1 MVIDMYKI
9 TIKVDTR
16 DMMDNVK
23 KELELCMNDFT
34 IDMKNDAVQKVYDRK
49 PSELSDRTDEL
60 RSTTVASH
68 EWQGT
73 QLIGKVETDVK
84 YAEYLEHGTGEFSDE
99 HRGGARTHYKGKID
113 KLVGKPYKVLL
124 KRKEKIQTS
133 TGTIWISGEV
143 EREHTGWVWIKG
155 QQGIHF
161 MKSTCDEYRD
171 KVKEYFT
178 IG

>member
-49 PSELSDRTDEL
+49 PSELSDRTNEL

-84 YAEYLEHGTGEFSDE
+84 YAEFVEHGTGEFSDE
-99 HRGGARTHYKGKID
+99 HRGGARTKYLGKIPS
-113 KLVGKPYKVLL
+113 LVGKNG
-124 KRKEKIQTS
+124 EKDK
-133 TGTIWISGEV
+133 GY
-143 EREHTGWVWIKG
+143 RWIKG
-155 QQGIHF
+155 QKGKHYMLRTF
-161 MKSTCDEYRD
+161 EEY
-171 KVKEYFT
+171 KPKAKKYFK
-178 IG
+178 IKR